1 MNNIS
6 ITTKLTYNK
15 TEKLKSRKQIEHLFD
30 RGKSFSVFPIKVLY
44 DFVENSDF
52 NLQAGVTVS
61 SRNFKK
67 AVSRNRV
74 KRVLREAYRLEKMPL
89 QNMLREQEKSMI
101 LFFIYIGK
109 ELPVFAEVHGKMQI
123 ALQRLQDNILNKSP
137 KN

>member
-1 MNNIS
+1 
-6 ITTKLTYNK
+6 
-15 TEKLKSRKQIEHLFD
+15 
-30 RGKSFSVFPIKVLY
+30 
-44 DFVENSDF
+44 
-52 NLQAGVTVS
+52 LQAGVTVS